1 MKTLTAAGVMQN
13 NVLTVNSHASI
24 ADAAR
29 TMLRNKVS
37 GLPVIDW
44 EGRLVGIVTEGDL
57 LRRSEIGTERRR
69 SRWLE
74 LLLGPGHAAAEYTA
88 ENGRKVSEV
97 MSDRV
102 VAVVPEAPLA
112 EVVGLMEQHHIKR
125 VPVLSGEKLIGIVSR
140 ADLLRALADAAAEG
154 QATIAD
160 DVQIREQIER
170 AIDRERWSPRA
181 TIKIDVKNGIVAL
194 GGCITDDRERTAL
207 TVLAENIPGVR
218 KVVDELLWVEPLSGM
233 VLEPSAREAAE
244 HPDGTT
250 R

>member
-1 MKTLTAAGVMQN
+1 MKTMTAAGVMQN

-24 ADAAR
+24 ADAAG

-57 LRRSEIGTERRR
+57 LRRSEIGTERHR

-74 LLLGPGHAAAEYTA
+74 LLLGPGHAASEYTA

-97 MSDRV
+97 MSDQV
-102 VAVVPEAPLA
+102 IAVVPETPLA
-112 EVVGLMEQHHIKR
+112 EVVALMEQHHIKR
-125 VPVLSGEKLIGIVSR
+125 VPVLSGERLIGIVSR

-154 QATIAD
+154 QVTVAD
-160 DVQIREQIER
+160 DVQIREQIQQT
-170 AIDRERWSPRA
+170 IDRERWSPRA
-181 TIKIDVKNGIVAL
+181 TIKIDVNNGIVTL
-194 GGCITDDRERTAL
+194 SGCITDDRERIAL
-207 TVLAENIPGVR
+207 SVLAENVPGVK
-218 KVVDELLWVEPLSGM
+218 KVVDELIWVEPLSGM

-244 HPDGTT
+244 NPDRTT

>member
-1 MKTLTAAGVMQN
+1 MTTLTAADLMQN
-13 NVLTVNSHASI
+13 NVLTVNAHASI

-29 TMLRNKVS
+29 IMLRNKVS

-44 EGRLVGIVTEGDL
+44 EGRLIGIVTEGDL

-88 ENGRKVSEV
+88 EHGRKVSEV

-102 VAVVPEAPLA
+102 VAVVPETPLA
-112 EVVGLMEQHHIKR
+112 EVVALMEQHHIKR
-125 VPVLSGEKLIGIVSR
+125 VPVLSGEKLIGILSR
-140 ADLLRALADAAAEG
+140 ADLLSAVVAAAEFQVMG
-154 QATIAD
+154 GG
-160 DVQIREQIER
+160 DVQIRDQVQQ

-181 TIKIDVKNGIVAL
+181 TIKIDVHNGTVKL
-194 GGCITDDRERTAL
+194 NGCITDDRERTAL
-207 TVLAENIPGVR
+207 TVLAENVPGVK
-218 KVVDELLWVEPLSGM
+218 KVIDELVWVEPLSGM
-233 VLEPSAREAAE
+233 VLEPSLREAAE
-244 HPDGTT
+244 NPDRTT